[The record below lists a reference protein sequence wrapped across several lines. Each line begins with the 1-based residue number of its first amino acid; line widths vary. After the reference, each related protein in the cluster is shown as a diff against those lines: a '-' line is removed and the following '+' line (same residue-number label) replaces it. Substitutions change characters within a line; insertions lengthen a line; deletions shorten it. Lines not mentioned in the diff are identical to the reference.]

1 MTENI
6 TPRQVEAAKILEG
19 AIQGDRTAKLRLQE
33 GIATSDLPT
42 QLAPVINKIML
53 QNYAAQPKI
62 WDMLAQKIVVD
73 DFRPVQYMNM
83 AYDDEGYD
91 NAGDTFRVGS
101 LPTVGEYDEYPTA
114 GWFSFTEAEF
124 KVKKA
129 GSRIRFSWES
139 IINDG
144 NISILER
151 LPIELARKAAGK
163 EDEEVTKQ
171 LVATG
176 GLNTTNFKTANQ
188 NLLTAN
194 SALGTAVNAPLS
206 LEALEAAIT
215 QANLQTYNS
224 RNAVPLSRFVLV
236 VNAGLELTAKK
247 ILAIQQVRT
256 ETTSGSVVKSTIT
269 GNPLAASIEIVVNP
283 WLKKINT
290 SSDSYWFLLP
300 VPSDTLN
307 PGLVL
312 GFLRGYETPELRV
325 KANGGLYLGGGAVPA
340 REGSF
345 DNDDFEMRIRHI
357 ATGGFLL
364 PTGTIAS
371 TGAGS

>member
-6 TPRQVEAAKILEG
+6 TSRQVEAAKLLEG
-19 AIQGDRTAKLRLQE
+19 AIRGDRMDKLKLQE
-33 GIATSDLPT
+33 GISTSDLPV
-42 QLAPVINKIML
+42 QLAPTINKIML
-53 QNYAAQPKI
+53 ANYAEQPKV
-62 WDMLAQKIVVD
+62 WDMFASRLVVD
-73 DFRPVQYMNM
+73 DFRPTQYMNL
-83 AYDDEGYD
+83 AYEDDGLDNEGD
-91 NAGDTFRVGS
+91 KFRAGS

-114 GWFSFTEAEF
+114 GWFSFSEAEF
-124 KVKKA
+124 AVKKA

-151 LPIELARKAAGK
+151 LPLELARKAAGK

-171 LVATG
+171 LVTSS
-176 GLNTTNFKTANQ
+176 GLNTANFKTANQ
-188 NLLTAN
+188 NRLTGN
-194 SALGTAVNAPLS
+194 PELT
-206 LEALEAAIT
+206 LESLEAAIT
-215 QANLQTYNS
+215 AANVQTYNGNS
-224 RNAVPLSRFVLV
+224 ITPLSRFVLV
-236 VNAGLELTAKK
+236 VPQALELTAKK
-247 ILAIQQVRT
+247 ILAVQQVRT
-256 ETTSGSVVKSTIT
+256 EVTSGDTVTSVVA
-269 GNPLAASIEIVVNP
+269 GNPIASSIQIVVNP
-283 WLKKINT
+283 WIKKIYNN
-290 SSDSYWFLLP
+290 SAADKFWFLLP

-312 GFLRGYETPELRV
+312 GFLRGHETPELRV